1 MPGKT
6 WLEYCKV
13 VRLELLPMDDR
24 VTPDNQADQ
33 VKKIR

>member
-6 WLEYCKV
+6 WLNFKV